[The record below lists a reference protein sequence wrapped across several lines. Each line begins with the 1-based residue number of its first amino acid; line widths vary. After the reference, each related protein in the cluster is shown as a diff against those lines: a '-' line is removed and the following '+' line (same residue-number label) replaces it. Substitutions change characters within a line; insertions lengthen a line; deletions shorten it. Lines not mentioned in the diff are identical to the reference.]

1 MAQED
6 FFPEIITNL
15 PRADVPGERVRAYLL
30 QGERKQVVFVAFDD
44 DADAPEESHAA
55 QWVVVLD
62 GEVELTIGAETNT
75 FRKGDT
81 YSIPA
86 GVPHGARVKG
96 GSSLQDLFDQADR
109 YHPK

>member
-1 MAQED
+1 LARED

-44 DADAPEESHAA
+44 DADAPEEVHAA

-62 GEVELTIGAETNT
+62 GEVELTTAGETAVY
-75 FRKGDT
+75 RRGDT
-81 YSIPA
+81 YFVPA
-86 GVPHGARVKG
+86 GAPHAARVKA
-96 GSSLQDLFDQADR
+96 GSRLLDIFDEPDR
-109 YHPK
+109 YRVK

>member
-1 MAQED
+1 
-6 FFPEIITNL
+6 
-15 PRADVPGERVRAYLL
+15 
-30 QGERKQVVFVAFDD
+30 
-44 DADAPEESHAA
+44 
-55 QWVVVLD
+55 LD
-62 GEVELTIGAETNT
+62 GEIELTVGGETNT

-109 YHPK
+109 YRSK